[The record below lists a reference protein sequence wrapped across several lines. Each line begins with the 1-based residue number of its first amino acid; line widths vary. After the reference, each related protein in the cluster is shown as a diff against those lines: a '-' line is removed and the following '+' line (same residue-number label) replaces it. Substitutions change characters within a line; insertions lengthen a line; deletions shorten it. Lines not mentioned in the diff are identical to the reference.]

1 MNDAE
6 LYTAILK
13 ATGRTGNIEQ
23 LILLPFSHATST
35 QKGVS
40 SATLGEAMQFLID
53 IGLVSVRKEGGYW
66 ERYLHITEEAE
77 TIINTD
83 NGMQIFLD
91 ELEKKKQAEKERE
104 ENELKAK
111 AKETKSTRNIAYASL
126 AIAIIAIF
134 VQVFIWVTD
143 KNEAK
148 KTQIE
153 SSQLEKVLQIQQQV
167 QQNSQDIQKILRYQD
182 TLKKVLKMQKNEP

>member
-1 MNDAE
+1 MNDVE

-13 ATGRTGNIEQ
+13 ATGRIGNIESN
-23 LILLPFSHATST
+23 ILNPLMRSNTK

-53 IGLVSVRKEGGYW
+53 NGLVSVRKDGDYW
-66 ERYLHITEEAE
+66 KRHLDITEEAI
-77 TIINTD
+77 TIINTN

-91 ELEKKKQAEKERE
+91 DLKKKKQDEKEKE

-111 AKETKSTRNIAYASL
+111 AKEAKSTRNIAYASL
-126 AIAIIAIF
+126 AIAIIAVF
-134 VQVFIWVTD
+134 VQVFIWVMD

-153 SSQLEKVLQIQQQV
+153 SSQLQKVLQIQQQV

-182 TLKKVLKMQKNEP
+182 TLKKVLKMQKNKP